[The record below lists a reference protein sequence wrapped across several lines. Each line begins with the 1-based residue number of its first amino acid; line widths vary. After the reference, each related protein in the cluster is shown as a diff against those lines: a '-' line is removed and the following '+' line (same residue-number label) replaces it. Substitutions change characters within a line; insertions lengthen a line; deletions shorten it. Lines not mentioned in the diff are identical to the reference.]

1 MVVVFVVDYRTQFPG
16 MFVIFISHQWLGAKS
31 CDPKGQQLLVL
42 RQALEAFID
51 GTMKVE
57 VDMMRTFG
65 DPLDTWSVLLGQWP
79 TGFKRLWGF
88 HI

>member
-1 MVVVFVVDYRTQFPG
+1 

-31 CDPKGQQLLVL
+31 CDPNGKQLLVL

-57 VDMMRTFG
+57 VDLMKTFG
-65 DPLDTWSVLLGQWP
+65 APLDT
-79 TGFKRLWGF
+79 
-88 HI
+88 